1 MILLQ
6 LHIYYR
12 KIISTTK
19 TWSKVLLLL
28 MGFYCMEVRSNI
40 VMDVHNLDKDLTAT
54 EANKKFFWLTLIK
67 TLICWY
73 SNAEIFQ
80 NLLKQNTHFIHFRYA
95 IWEQKVSVTDVNVL
109 SNGRTP
115 LISACGIALEWL
127 KIKRGECLSWKS
139 ELMLKN
145 LNINLY

>member
-54 EANKKFFWLTLIK
+54 KLIK